1 LHGSG
6 FIFFASNRA
15 TKAIQPELIE
25 NKAPMAGWLAALLS
39 GCGAGRPESDS
50 GFVDRRA
57 E

>member
-50 GFVDRRA
+50 GF
-57 E
+57 